1 MVDPRSLIEQEIPHL
16 QRYALFLTRD
26 MAAADDLVQDT
37 LVRALDRIHLWMPG
51 TRMRSWL
58 FTIQHNLFI
67 NGKRR
72 GWRESTTDDG
82 TVPSDVA
89 AATQD
94 DHLSLRDLEAAL
106 WRLPLD
112 QRLVVFMVGLEGMGY
127 DEAAETL
134 AVPVGTVRSR
144 LSRARSALREFMEMP
159 ETSQQSR
166 GGK

>member
-1 MVDPRSLIEQEIPHL
+1 MADPQTLIEQEIPHL

-26 MAAADDLVQDT
+26 ATAADDLLQDT
-37 LVRALDRIHLWMPG
+37 LVRALGKIHLWTPG
-51 TRMRSWL
+51 TKMRAWL

-94 DHLSLRDLEAAL
+94 DHIMLRDLEAAL
-106 WRLPLD
+106 WRLPFE
-112 QRLVVFMVGLEGMGY
+112 QRIVIFLIGLEGMGY
-127 DEAAETL
+127 EEAAATL
-134 AVPVGTVRSR
+134 DVPVGTIRSR
-144 LSRARSALREFMEMP
+144 LSRGRSALRDWMEAP
-159 ETSQQSR
+159 DTQQQAR
-166 GGK
+166 EVK